1 MERRDLLKGV
11 VAGGLASTLN
21 DTEFKAD
28 AVGNYEIILSA
39 EKVAGNW
46 MPLPKGAQS
55 VTTRHYYERERSIG
69 NEPLHHIPI
78 AIENLDDPGPRPAPS
93 DAGVAAGQPWPS
105 GPVCS
110 VPGQPG
116 VSAISARAVDQYF
129 GDPKRSRK
137 SSSFSTNS
145 SVARNSTSLMPGCS

>member
-1 MERRDLLKGV
+1 MERRDLLTGV
-11 VAGGLASTLN
+11 VAGGLGSTLN
-21 DTEFKAD
+21 DTEFKTD

-69 NEPLHHIPI
+69 NEPLYHIPI

-93 DAGVAAGQPWPS
+93 DAGVAAGQPLAFRP
-105 GPVCS
+105 
-110 VPGQPG
+110 
-116 VSAISARAVDQYF
+116 RM
-129 GDPKRSRK
+129 
-137 SSSFSTNS
+137 FSTGS
-145 SVARNSTSLMPGCS
+145 AWGHCDFCACRGSIFW